1 MFSSANHSSPH
12 TNQNQ
17 SKHSLNWTLGF
28 HGKSTDYDR
37 NMETKQDGTKT
48 GKSTGRDKNM
58 TWLWDKTNLTRCTM
72 MDELQTNT
80 NKWIHKGQEPK
91 LKKYHTKIILKFL
104 IQGLHH
110 PYTLPSKGE
119 IVPPISI
126 KLQNV
131 PTVAIDDLPPTA
143 THTVQ
148 YQTIADSKKCMCQST
163 HSVPHKISNPQG
175 STTQTIAKV
184 CNCHRNKVAKDHHSE
199 NNTSTHNTGH
209 VVEHV

>member
-1 MFSSANHSSPH
+1 MNPQGAGAKIKEISH
-12 TNQNQ
+12 
-17 SKHSLNWTLGF
+17 
-28 HGKSTDYDR
+28 
-37 NMETKQDGTKT
+37 
-48 GKSTGRDKNM
+48 
-58 TWLWDKTNLTRCTM
+58 
-72 MDELQTNT
+72 
-80 NKWIHKGQEPK
+80 
-91 LKKYHTKIILKFL
+91 KIILKFL

-163 HSVPHKISNPQG
+163 H
-175 STTQTIAKV
+175 
-184 CNCHRNKVAKDHHSE
+184 
-199 NNTSTHNTGH
+199 
-209 VVEHV
+209 

>member
-1 MFSSANHSSPH
+1 MNPQGAGAKIKEISH
-12 TNQNQ
+12 
-17 SKHSLNWTLGF
+17 
-28 HGKSTDYDR
+28 
-37 NMETKQDGTKT
+37 
-48 GKSTGRDKNM
+48 
-58 TWLWDKTNLTRCTM
+58 
-72 MDELQTNT
+72 
-80 NKWIHKGQEPK
+80 
-91 LKKYHTKIILKFL
+91 KIILKFL
-104 IQGLHH
+104 IQGLYH

-209 VVEHV
+209 VVEYR